1 MKTRRCFSRH
11 SLSGKLLLLFICI
24 AVLVLLLVGGS
35 MRHVFRGHFEANIRP
50 HLLQYLAYVQQDIGD
65 PPNRQRAKHLSK
77 ELNVEI
83 LIQDQQGDWSSHGRQ
98 LELDKIQIKH
108 HHVVGDTEYVVGN
121 TKYALVEIKGDD
133 NYFMVD
139 LGEARLFFGIPQ
151 QERELHI
158 RFLIPLVILLMV
170 LTLLYYATQRLF
182 APLQTIRSGVQRFG
196 AGELDHRIKL
206 KRRDELGELAQSF
219 NTMADDIQ
227 QMLEAKRQLLLAIS
241 HELRSPL
248 TRTKVATELLDD
260 AEQRQRLHRELN
272 EIDKLIEELLETER
286 LSTPHRVLNRA
297 PHDLNKLIKQ
307 MMDDFYQQKNI
318 QFTPAIEEIVL
329 AVDAARIKLL
339 LKNLLDN
346 ALRYS
351 PSDKAVSISLRK
363 TAHNIELQVRDEGEG
378 IEAEHLSHLTEP
390 FYRVDPSRQR
400 ETGGYGLGLY
410 LCRMIVEAHG
420 GKLVIESQKGEGTR
434 ITISLPF

>member
-1 MKTRRCFSRH
+1 MKTVQHFFPH
-11 SLSGKLLLLFICI
+11 TLSGKLLLLFIVI
-24 AVLVLLLVGGS
+24 AILVMLLVGGS

-50 HLLQYLAYVQQDIGD
+50 HLLQYLSYVQQDIGY
-65 PPNRQRAKHLSK
+65 PPDRQRAKQLAA

-83 LIQDQQGDWSSHGRQ
+83 LIHDQQGDWSSHGRQ
-98 LELDKIQIKH
+98 LELDELQFKH
-108 HHVVGDTEYVVGN
+108 HHTVGN
-121 TKYALVEIKGDD
+121 IKYALVEIEDHD
-133 NYFMVD
+133 NFLMVD
-139 LGEARLFFGIPQ
+139 MGDTQLFFGIPH
-151 QERELHI
+151 QERELHS
-158 RFLIPLVILLMV
+158 RSLIPLLILLIV
-170 LTLLYYATQRLF
+170 LILLYYATRRLF
-182 APLQTIRSGVQRFG
+182 APLQTIRTGVQHFG
-196 AGELDHRIKL
+196 AGELDYRIQL

-297 PHDLNKLIKQ
+297 PHGLNGLIRQ
-307 MMDDFYQQKNI
+307 MIDDFYQEQNI
-318 QFTPAIEEIVL
+318 QFTPAAEEIVL

-346 ALRYS
+346 ALRHS
-351 PSDKAVSISLRK
+351 PAGKAVSISLRK
-363 TAHNIELQVRDEGEG
+363 TADNIALQVRDEGEG
-378 IEAEHLSHLTEP
+378 IEPEHLPHLTEP

-420 GKLVIESQKGEGTR
+420 GTLVIESQKQQGTS
-434 ITISLPF
+434 ITISLPVGNK